1 MGVMYV
7 YNFFFFIFAL
17 GFVVCFCNIG
27 AWSEYWI
34 TFDLLGD
41 QYVYYGLSIMF
52 TVFSIIRFTKQ
63 VCRTTH

>member
-1 MGVMYV
+1 MYIT
-7 YNFFFFIFAL
+7 IFYVFLLSAL
-17 GFVVCFCNIG
+17 LVCFCNIG

-63 VCRTTH
+63 VCRTMH